1 MLPMYECC
9 VDCCYSIPAGPV
21 VEQGTELAK
30 SAARP
35 HPRRRPALVVVP
47 SPPPP
52 PIWVPPLR
60 SRLGEGPTLC
70 FPPLQILLGEGP
82 NNPNQFSIL
91 QRNGTAGATKP
102 AAPAAA
108 QPAATTAAQP
118 AAGATQ
124 PAAKSAPVA
133 ARRRLVIG

>member
-47 SPPPP
+47 TPPTPP
-52 PIWVPPLR
+52 FASHPFRSCWEKGPTTLINSASCSATALRAPQSLRHHQLR
-60 SRLGEGPTLC
+60 SQQQPQ
-70 FPPLQILLGEGP
+70 PP
-82 NNPNQFSIL
+82 S
-91 QRNGTAGATKP
+91 QRRVRRSRQQSLHPWQRAG
-102 AAPAAA
+102 
-108 QPAATTAAQP
+108 
-118 AAGATQ
+118 G
-124 PAAKSAPVA
+124 
-133 ARRRLVIG
+133 R